1 MVIADIG
8 WIPKIVYS
16 QTLII
21 RELEGNNGNMTKTH
35 SFHIPVMGIGFTVD
49 TPLKVSQYGID
60 SVISLVDDIL
70 LEKLRKMYC
79 DKFEIPYNEI
89 TEKTED
95 FRAKRIT
102 SYLNLMNNLAKK
114 KFEKL
119 KKVTI
124 EKGNKIKEYL
134 NMLPDSSSIN
144 QKFNR
149 LTAEYFDLNEVGNW
163 IKDNLSMGSID
174 VNIMTK
180 IDKGNYINDE
190 KLPIKYN
197 DAHAALR
204 GYANSDLKSSIILSA
219 GMNPRLY
226 SYLEQFEDF
235 HPDKNG
241 ELKKKIVLKVSDYR
255 SALIQGKFLAKKG
268 LWVSEYRVESGLNC
282 GGHAFATDGYLLGP
296 ILAEFRDN
304 RKELMKLIYE
314 ILVQALSNKNRSI
327 PEKKLP
333 LKITAQGGVGTAE
346 EHQFLIEHYQLDSI
360 GWGSPFLLVPEVTNV
375 DKPTMNKLREAKE
388 DDLYLSNISPLGVPF
403 NNLKGNSK
411 DLAKLSFIAKGKPGS
426 PCPKKYL
433 VSNKEFTENKI
444 CTASRQYQHLKIK
457 KLDNEGLSSDEYQNK
472 FKKIVDKSCLCV
484 GLGTSALLVNQIDTK
499 AEGDGVSIC
508 PGPNMAYFSKIMSL
522 KEITDH
528 IYGRANMITRTD
540 RPNMFI
546 KELKIYIDFLKN
558 KIEKTKVSMTKKQGK
573 YLLTFAK
580 NLNEGI
586 NYYYSLFT
594 DLKEVF
600 EDTKSSILSGLDDSK
615 KTLHLLYSEIKN
627 LSVTENRIKPGGLHE
642 KS

>member
-1 MVIADIG
+1 MI
-8 WIPKIVYS
+8 
-16 QTLII
+16 
-21 RELEGNNGNMTKTH
+21 KTH
-35 SFHIPVMGIGFTVD
+35 SFHIPVMGIGFTAD

-60 SVISLVDDIL
+60 SVISLVDDML

-102 SYLNLMNNLAKK
+102 SYLNLMNKLAKK
-114 KFEKL
+114 KFEEL
-119 KKVTI
+119 KNATI

-134 NMLPDSSSIN
+134 NMLPDSSSIK
-144 QKFNR
+144 QKFNS

-180 IDKGNYINDE
+180 IDKENYINDE
-190 KLPIKYN
+190 KLPVKYN

-204 GYANSDLKSSIILSA
+204 GYANSDLNSSIILSA
-219 GMNPRLY
+219 GINPRLY

-296 ILAEFRDN
+296 ILSEFRDN
-304 RKELMKLIYE
+304 RKELIQLIHE
-314 ILVQALSNKNRSI
+314 TLVQALSDKNRSI
-327 PEKKLP
+327 PETELP

-346 EHQFLIEHYQLDSI
+346 EHQFLIGHYQLDSI
-360 GWGSPFLLVPEVTNV
+360 GWATPFLLVPGVTNV
-375 DKPTMNKLREAKE
+375 DEPTMNKLKEAKE

-433 VSNKEFTENKI
+433 ISNKEFTENKI
-444 CTASRQYQHLKIK
+444 CTASRQYQHLKLK
-457 KLDNEGLSSDEYQNK
+457 ELDNKGISHDEYQNK
-472 FKKIVDKSCLCV
+472 FEKIVDKSCLCV
-484 GLGTSALLVNQIDTK
+484 GLGTSALLVNKIDTK
-499 AEGDGVSIC
+499 IEGDGVSIC

-522 KEITDH
+522 KEIIDH
-528 IYGRANMITRTD
+528 IYGRSNMITRAD

-558 KIEKTKVSMTKKQGK
+558 KIETTKVSMTNKQEK

-580 NLNEGI
+580 NLNKGI
-586 NYYYSLFT
+586 NYYYRLFT
-594 DLKEVF
+594 DLKDVF
-600 EDTKSSILSGLDDSK
+600 EDTKSSILSGLDDSQ

-627 LSVTENRIKPGGLHE
+627 LSVTKNKLN
-642 KS
+642 